1 MSPDN
6 AASSIKLGNFGRP
19 YWLKNSDMPDS
30 SPTPI
35 FAADSD
41 KIGSVSK
48 AGLTLGDFVGR

>member
-6 AASSIKLGNFGRP
+6 AASSITLVNFTVGRP
-19 YWLKNSDMPDS
+19 YQPKKSDMTDS

-41 KIGSVSK
+41 KIV
-48 AGLTLGDFVGR
+48 R